1 MNHWSK
7 AKKIG
12 WWIFVAWTVLV
23 TVVMSWGM
31 PLFAM
36 PSAAQLM
43 LLLELVG
50 FGFVTAFGVSVVIE
64 AWTQMVRRH
73 C

>member
-1 MNHWSK
+1 MNHWSN

-31 PLFAM
+31 PIFAM

-50 FGFVTAFGVSVVIE
+50 FGFVTAFSVSAVIE
-64 AWTQMVRRH
+64 ARTQMVRRH